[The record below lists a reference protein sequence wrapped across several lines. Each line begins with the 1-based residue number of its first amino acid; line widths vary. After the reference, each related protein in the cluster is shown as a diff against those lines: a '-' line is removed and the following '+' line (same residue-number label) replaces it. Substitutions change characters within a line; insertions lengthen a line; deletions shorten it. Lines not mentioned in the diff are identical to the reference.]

1 MTEETQKGS
10 STVAQLVAHTV
21 SGPIP
26 PPEDMERYERIHTG
40 AAERILTMA
49 EKEAEVRHKTML
61 LAAQAAHDDVSSAR
75 TETRIGQFLSFF
87 LTMAAFVVAAY
98 CAKLG
103 ATKIGVTVAGV
114 TLVSVV
120 STLVNRKRH
129 S

>member
-1 MTEETQKGS
+1 MSEEMRKET
-10 STVAQLVAHTV
+10 TPYAQLVAHAV

-26 PPEDMERYERIHTG
+26 PPEDMEHYERIHAG
-40 AAERILTMA
+40 AAERILAMA
-49 EKEAEVRHKTML
+49 EKEAEVRHKAML

-87 LTMAAFVVAAY
+87 LTVAAFAVAAY

-120 STLVNRKRH
+120 STLVNRRRN